1 MKLDKAFT
9 LIELMIVIAIIG
21 ILSAFAI
28 PQMRKYFDRANET
41 KIYRAYMTLN
51 KYAGVWAAD
60 KQGQTLEKFT
70 NFNEWFDLE
79 NQSQVQE
86 LLGVKTKYLDS
97 NYTKLEA
104 ISGRRKAT
112 IYITSGGILMS
123 EIEDVK

>member
-1 MKLDKAFT
+1 M
-9 LIELMIVIAIIG
+9 
-21 ILSAFAI
+21 
-28 PQMRKYFDRANET
+28 
-41 KIYRAYMTLN
+41 N
-51 KYAGVWAAD
+51 KYAGVWGAD